1 MHLLRHR
8 YTYSSVNS
16 CPALRNKKPYLHSVF
31 PRVAYAYTWSHRV
44 QWFLFLVRT
53 ANVYRS
59 NSISLALWVLV
70 PEGSWMVTQ
79 RKIPEGS
86 WMVTQRKI
94 PEGGWMVTLYNAAG
108 SYAFHCGRV
117 MCGRIVNTRKK
128 LDIDSNEIPGWDSC
142 SIPILLGYKI
152 LLYYTYTILA
162 RSLDLTIPIQSN

>member
-53 ANVYRS
+53 ANVYRL
-59 NSISLALWVLV
+59 NSISFALWVLV

-79 RKIPEGS
+79 REIPEGS
-86 WMVTQRKI
+86 WMVTLR
-94 PEGGWMVTLYNAAG
+94 NAAG

-128 LDIDSNEIPGWDSC
+128 LDTDSNEIPGWDSC

-152 LLYYTYTILA
+152 LLYYTHTVLA